1 MSGTTFVL
9 GKGGVGK
16 SVISE
21 CLAVLSADAGARTL
35 LVRIGE
41 SLNASIA
48 RSLSPSPTKHGFDV
62 VDLDLSLI
70 HI

>member
-1 MSGTTFVL
+1 MAVRAVRSGGRELDLEGTLFVL

-21 CLAVLSADAGARTL
+21 GLAALAIERGQTTL

-41 SLNASIA
+41 SLKA
-48 RSLSPSPTKHGFDV
+48 
-62 VDLDLSLI
+62 
-70 HI
+70 